1 MTITFFEIKILA
13 KKKLI
18 LFTICI
24 SAILYS
30 FPIFANEKPL
40 EEGQVIIEGDTLEN
54 ILDRKLRATGNA
66 MLVRDN
72 KSITANQIEYDQIS
86 DELYATGNVELKT
99 DKSVIQGSE
108 LELSLDNTTGS
119 LANATFSSILKDSNS
134 KFNNTLRGK
143 ASLLFLEGENKKRLE
158 NASLTT
164 CEVNQDDWF
173 INASE
178 LEINERS
185 QRVDAKNANLEFK
198 GFPILFS
205 PLINFSFNDERKSGF
220 LVPSIGS
227 TSRSGFDTA
236 LPYYFNLSPTSDAT
250 LTPRYMGKRG
260 TQLSGEY
267 RYLDSMYRGETSLEL
282 IPNDKASDTNNR
294 YYAKLKHFH
303 NFNNGFEGGYNIE
316 KVSDDNYF
324 SDMSSLITVTSQV
337 NLNQEIFLNYA
348 KNDWNARL
356 LTQKFQN
363 LTTSSPYERLPSLSI
378 NHNKEFLDVSGFTT
392 FETST
397 NFNYTKFER
406 NNDFVGVSPNGSR
419 LVARQSVG
427 VPFERSYGY
436 ANPKII
442 LDLKNY
448 DLEDA
453 NTSTKALLIPTL
465 SFDGGI
471 YLDKKISLNNFEYTQ
486 TLEPRVFYSY
496 TPYKDQSMLPMFDT
510 ALTDLNQQSI
520 FSENQFVGGD
530 RIMDSHQITFG
541 ATTRFID
548 QNGMERFTGTI
559 AQRFYVGDRKVLK
572 ESQFLNSSALN
583 DSSDLFLSGSAAI
596 TKYLK
601 ANLDYQY
608 NIDENMTNRA
618 TLNARYK
625 PRPGKHIDASY
636 RLIGNPASNAYDI
649 KQINIAGQWPLGK
662 GWSSVGRYN
671 YDIKSSSIIEGL
683 GGLEFDAG
691 CWSSSILLHRLSL
704 ATTAKPNY
712 TIFFQLELGGFG
724 SLGTGSSGMLEEVLN
739 RNIPGSYTSYQ
750 LPENYRFKNLK

>member
-13 KKKLI
+13 KKKPI

-66 MLVRDN
+66 ILIKDN

-86 DELYATGNVELKT
+86 DELYAAGNVELKT
-99 DKSVIQGSE
+99 DKSVIQGSK

-119 LANATFSSILKDSNS
+119 LVNSTFSSILKDSHS

-236 LPYYFNLSPTSDAT
+236 LPYYFNLSPTTDAT

-260 TQLSGEY
+260 AQLSGEY
-267 RYLDSMYRGETSLEL
+267 RYLDSMYSGETSLEL
-282 IPNDKASDTNNR
+282 MPNDKASDTNNR
-294 YYAKLKHFH
+294 FYAKLKHLH
-303 NFNNGFEGGYNIE
+303 NFNNGFEGGYNLE

-337 NLNQEIFLNYA
+337 NLNQEIFLNYS

-378 NHNKEFLDVSGFTT
+378 NHNKEFLDASGFTS
-392 FETST
+392 FESST
-397 NFNYTKFER
+397 NFDYTKFER
-406 NNDFVGVSPNGSR
+406 NNDFVGVSANGSR
-419 LVARQSVG
+419 LVARQSIG

-471 YLDKKISLNNFEYTQ
+471 YLDKKISFKNSVYTQ

-530 RIMDSHQITFG
+530 RVMDSHQITFG

-559 AQRFYVGDRKVLK
+559 AQRFYVSDRKVLK
-572 ESQFLNSSALN
+572 ESQFTNSSALN

-636 RLIGNPASNAYDI
+636 RLIGNPASNVYDI

-691 CWSSSILLHRLSL
+691 CWSSSIVLHRLSL

-739 RNIPGSYTSYQ
+739 RNIPGSYTSNQ
-750 LPENYRFKNLK
+750 LPENYRFQNLK

>member
-13 KKKLI
+13 KKKPI

-66 MLVRDN
+66 ILIKDN

-86 DELYATGNVELKT
+86 DELYAAGNVELKT
-99 DKSVIQGSE
+99 DKSVIQGSK

-119 LANATFSSILKDSNS
+119 LVNSTFSSILKDSHS

-236 LPYYFNLSPTSDAT
+236 LPYYFNLSPTTDAT

-260 TQLSGEY
+260 AQLSGEY
-267 RYLDSMYRGETSLEL
+267 RYLDSMYSGETSLEL
-282 IPNDKASDTNNR
+282 MPNDKASDTNNR
-294 YYAKLKHFH
+294 FYAKLKHLH
-303 NFNNGFEGGYNIE
+303 NFNNGFEGGYNLE

-337 NLNQEIFLNYA
+337 NLNQEIFLNYS

-378 NHNKEFLDVSGFTT
+378 NHNKEFLDASGFTS
-392 FETST
+392 FESST
-397 NFNYTKFER
+397 NFDYTKFER
-406 NNDFVGVSPNGSR
+406 NNDFVGVSANGSR
-419 LVARQSVG
+419 LVARQSIG

-471 YLDKKISLNNFEYTQ
+471 YLDKKISFNNSIYTQ

-530 RIMDSHQITFG
+530 RVMDSHQITFG

-548 QNGMERFTGTI
+548 QNGMERFTGKI
-559 AQRFYVGDRKVLK
+559 AQRFYVSDRKVLK
-572 ESQFLNSSALN
+572 ESQFTNSSALN

-636 RLIGNPASNAYDI
+636 RLIGNPASNVYDI

-691 CWSSSILLHRLSL
+691 CWSSSIVLHRLSL

-739 RNIPGSYTSYQ
+739 RNIPGSYTSNQ
-750 LPENYRFKNLK
+750 LPENYRFQNLK

>member
-30 FPIFANEKPL
+30 FPIFANDKPL

-54 ILDRKLRATGNA
+54 ILDRKLKATGNA

-86 DELYATGNVELKT
+86 DELYAAGNVELKT

-119 LANATFSSILKDSNS
+119 LANATFSSILKDSHS

-220 LVPSIGS
+220 LVPSFGS

-260 TQLSGEY
+260 AQLSGEY

-282 IPNDKASDTNNR
+282 MPNDKASDTNNR

-378 NHNKEFLDVSGFTT
+378 NHNKEFLDVSGFTS

-397 NFNYTKFER
+397 NLDYTKFER
-406 NNDFVGVSPNGSR
+406 NNDFVGVSANGSR

-465 SFDGGI
+465 AFDGGI
-471 YLDKKISLNNFEYTQ
+471 YLDKKISLNNFKYTQ

-530 RIMDSHQITFG
+530 RVMDSHQVTFG

-559 AQRFYVGDRKVLK
+559 AQRFYVSDRKVLK
-572 ESQFLNSSALN
+572 ESQFTNSSAQN

-601 ANLDYQY
+601 ANVDYQY

-636 RLIGNPASNAYDI
+636 RLIGNPASNDYDI

-704 ATTAKPNY
+704 ATTAKTTY
-712 TIFFQLELGGFG
+712 TIFFQLEIGGFG
-724 SLGTGSSGMLEEVLN
+724 
-739 RNIPGSYTSYQ
+739 
-750 LPENYRFKNLK
+750 

>member
-13 KKKLI
+13 KKKPI

-54 ILDRKLRATGNA
+54 MLDRKLRATGNA
-66 MLVRDN
+66 ILIKDN

-86 DELYATGNVELKT
+86 DELSASGNVELKT
-99 DKSVIQGSE
+99 DKSVIKGSK

-119 LANATFSSILKDSNS
+119 LINSTFSSILKDSHS
-134 KFNNTLRGK
+134 EFNNILRGK

-236 LPYYFNLSPTSDAT
+236 LPYYFNLSPTTDAT

-267 RYLDSMYRGETSLEL
+267 RYLDSMYSGETSLEL
-282 IPNDKASDTNNR
+282 MPNDKASDTNNR
-294 YYAKLKHFH
+294 FYAKLKHLH
-303 NFNNGFEGGYNIE
+303 NFNNGFEGGYNLE

-337 NLNQEIFLNYA
+337 NLNQEIFLNYS

-378 NHNKEFLDVSGFTT
+378 NHNKEFLDASGFTS
-392 FETST
+392 FESST
-397 NFNYTKFER
+397 NFDYTKFER
-406 NNDFVGVSPNGSR
+406 NNDFVGVSANGSR
-419 LVARQSVG
+419 LVARQSIG

-453 NTSTKALLIPTL
+453 NTSTKALFIPTL

-471 YLDKKISLNNFEYTQ
+471 YLDKKISFKNSVYTQ

-530 RIMDSHQITFG
+530 RVMDSHQITFG

-559 AQRFYVGDRKVLK
+559 AQRFYVSDRKVLK
-572 ESQFLNSSALN
+572 ESQFTNSSALN

-691 CWSSSILLHRLSL
+691 CWSSSIVLHRLSL

-739 RNIPGSYTSYQ
+739 RNIPGSYTSNQ
-750 LPENYRFKNLK
+750 LPENYRFQNLK

>member
-99 DKSVIQGSE
+99 DKSTIQGSE
-108 LELSLDNTTGS
+108 LKLSLDNTTGS
-119 LANATFSSILKDSNS
+119 LENATFSSILKESNS
-134 KFNNTLRGK
+134 KFNNTLRGN

-282 IPNDKASDTNNR
+282 MPNDKASDTNNR

-337 NLNQEIFLNYA
+337 NLNQEIFLNYS

-378 NHNKEFLDVSGFTT
+378 NHNKEFLDASGFTS

-397 NFNYTKFER
+397 NLDYTKFER
-406 NNDFVGVSPNGSR
+406 NNDFVGVSANGSR
-419 LVARQSVG
+419 LVARQSIG

-530 RIMDSHQITFG
+530 RIMDAHQITLG
-541 ATTRFID
+541 ATTRFIN

-559 AQRFYVGDRKVLK
+559 AQRFYVSDRKVLK
-572 ESQFLNSSALN
+572 ESQFTNSSALN

-636 RLIGNPASNAYDI
+636 RLIANPASNAYDI

-739 RNIPGSYTSYQ
+739 RNIPGSYTSNQ
-750 LPENYRFKNLK
+750 LPENYRFQNLE

>member
-1 MTITFFEIKILA
+1 
-13 KKKLI
+13 
-18 LFTICI
+18 
-24 SAILYS
+24 
-30 FPIFANEKPL
+30 
-40 EEGQVIIEGDTLEN
+40 
-54 ILDRKLRATGNA
+54 
-66 MLVRDN
+66 
-72 KSITANQIEYDQIS
+72 
-86 DELYATGNVELKT
+86 
-99 DKSVIQGSE
+99 
-108 LELSLDNTTGS
+108 
-119 LANATFSSILKDSNS
+119 
-134 KFNNTLRGK
+134 
-143 ASLLFLEGENKKRLE
+143 
-158 NASLTT
+158 
-164 CEVNQDDWF
+164 
-173 INASE
+173 
-178 LEINERS
+178 
-185 QRVDAKNANLEFK
+185 
-198 GFPILFS
+198 
-205 PLINFSFNDERKSGF
+205 
-220 LVPSIGS
+220 
-227 TSRSGFDTA
+227 
-236 LPYYFNLSPTSDAT
+236 
-250 LTPRYMGKRG
+250 
-260 TQLSGEY
+260 
-267 RYLDSMYRGETSLEL
+267 
-282 IPNDKASDTNNR
+282 
-294 YYAKLKHFH
+294 
-303 NFNNGFEGGYNIE
+303 
-316 KVSDDNYF
+316 
-324 SDMSSLITVTSQV
+324 MSSLITVTSQV
-337 NLNQEIFLNYA
+337 NLNQEIFLNYS

-363 LTTSSPYERLPSLSI
+363 LSSSSPYERLPSLSI
-378 NHNKEFLDVSGFTT
+378 NHNKEFIDASGFTS
-392 FETST
+392 FESST
-397 NFNYTKFER
+397 NFDYTKFER
-406 NNDFVGVSPNGSR
+406 NNDFVGVSANGSR
-419 LVARQSVG
+419 LVARQSIG

-471 YLDKKISLNNFEYTQ
+471 YLDKKISFKNSVYTQ

-530 RIMDSHQITFG
+530 RVMDSHQITFG

-559 AQRFYVGDRKVLK
+559 AQRFYVSDRKVLK
-572 ESQFLNSSALN
+572 ESQFTNSSALN

-636 RLIGNPASNAYDI
+636 RLIGNPASNVYDI

-691 CWSSSILLHRLSL
+691 CWSSSIVLHRLSL

-739 RNIPGSYTSYQ
+739 RNIPGSYTSNQ
-750 LPENYRFKNLK
+750 LPENYRFQNLK

>member
-13 KKKLI
+13 KKKPI

-66 MLVRDN
+66 ILIKDN

-99 DKSVIQGSE
+99 DKSVIQGSK

-119 LANATFSSILKDSNS
+119 LVNSTFSSILKDSHS

-236 LPYYFNLSPTSDAT
+236 LPYYFNLSPTTDAT

-260 TQLSGEY
+260 AQLSGEY
-267 RYLDSMYRGETSLEL
+267 RYLDSMYSGETSLEL
-282 IPNDKASDTNNR
+282 MPNDKASDTNNR
-294 YYAKLKHFH
+294 FYAKLKHLH
-303 NFNNGFEGGYNIE
+303 NFNNGFEGGYNLE

-337 NLNQEIFLNYA
+337 NLNQEIFLNYS

-378 NHNKEFLDVSGFTT
+378 NHNKEFLDASGFTS
-392 FETST
+392 FESST
-397 NFNYTKFER
+397 NFDYTKFER
-406 NNDFVGVSPNGSR
+406 NNDFVGVSANGSR
-419 LVARQSVG
+419 LVARQSIG

-471 YLDKKISLNNFEYTQ
+471 YLDKKISFNNSVYTQ

-530 RIMDSHQITFG
+530 RVMDSHQITFG

-559 AQRFYVGDRKVLK
+559 AQRFYVSDRKVLK
-572 ESQFLNSSALN
+572 ESQFTNSSALN

-636 RLIGNPASNAYDI
+636 RLIGNPASNVYDI

-691 CWSSSILLHRLSL
+691 CWSSSIVLHRLSL

-739 RNIPGSYTSYQ
+739 RNIPGSYTSNQ
-750 LPENYRFKNLK
+750 LPENYRFQNLK

>member
-1 MTITFFEIKILA
+1 MTITFFKTKILA
-13 KKKLI
+13 QKKTI

-24 SAILYS
+24 GAILYS
-30 FPIFANEKPL
+30 FPIFPNEKPT
-40 EEGQVIIEGDTLEN
+40 EAGQVIIEGDTLEN
-54 ILDRKLRATGNA
+54 ILDRKLKATGNA
-66 MLVRDN
+66 ILIRDN
-72 KSITANQIEYDQIS
+72 KSIKANLIEYDQIS

-99 DKSVIQGSE
+99 DKSVIKGTE
-108 LELSLDNTTGS
+108 LELSLDSSTGS
-119 LANATFSSILKDSNS
+119 LANSTFNSTLKDRNS
-134 KFNNTLRGK
+134 KFNNILRGK

-185 QRVDAKNANLEFK
+185 QRVNAKNAKLEFK
-198 GFPILFS
+198 GYPILFS
-205 PLINFSFNDERKSGF
+205 PLVNFSFNDERKSGF
-220 LVPSIGS
+220 LVPSFGS
-227 TSRSGFDTA
+227 TSRSGFETA
-236 LPYYFNLSPTSDAT
+236 IPYYFNLSPTSDAT

-260 TQLSGEY
+260 AQLSGEY
-267 RYLDSMYRGETSLEL
+267 RYLNSMYRGETSLE
-282 IPNDKASDTNNR
+282 IMPSDNASDTNNR
-294 YYAKLKHFH
+294 YYAKLNHFH

-337 NLNQEIFLNYA
+337 NLKQEVFLNYT
-348 KNDWNARL
+348 KNDWSARL

-363 LTTSSPYERLPSLSI
+363 LTTSSPYERLPSLSLS
-378 NHNKEFLDVSGFTT
+378 HTKEFEDESGFTA

-397 NFNYTKFER
+397 KFDYTKFER
-406 NNDFVGVSPNGSR
+406 NNDFVGESPNGYR
-419 LVARQSVG
+419 INARQTIG

-436 ANPKII
+436 INPKII
-442 LDLKNY
+442 IDMKDY

-453 NTSTKALLIPTL
+453 NTSSKSMLIPTL

-471 YLDKKISLNNFEYTQ
+471 YLDKKISFNSAEYTQ
-486 TLEPRVFYSY
+486 TLEPRIFYSY

-510 ALTDLNQQSI
+510 ALTDLTQQSI

-530 RIMDSHQITFG
+530 RIMDSHQITLG
-541 ATTRFID
+541 GTTRFID
-548 QNGMERFTGTI
+548 QYGMERFSGTI
-559 AQRFYVGDRKVLK
+559 AQRFYVSDRKVLK
-572 ESQFLNSSALN
+572 ESQFINSSALN
-583 DSSDLFLSGSAAI
+583 DSSDIFLSGSATI
-596 TKYLK
+596 NKYLK

-608 NIDENMTNRA
+608 NVDENMTNRA
-618 TLNARYK
+618 TLNTRYN

-649 KQINIAGQWPLGK
+649 KQINIAGQWPLGN

-724 SLGTGSSGMLEEVLN
+724 SLGTGSSGALEEVLN
-739 RNIPGSYTSYQ
+739 RNIPGSFTSNE
-750 LPENYRFKNLK
+750 LPENYRFQNLK

>member
-1 MTITFFEIKILA
+1 MTITVFEIKNLA
-13 KKKLI
+13 KKKTI

-24 SAILYS
+24 GTILYL
-30 FPIFANEKPL
+30 FPIFANGELL
-40 EEGQVIIEGDTLEN
+40 ERGQVIIEGDTLEN
-54 ILDRKLRATGNA
+54 ILDRKLKATGNA
-66 MLVRDN
+66 MLIRDN

-86 DELYATGNVELKT
+86 DELYATGNVVLKT
-99 DKSVIQGSE
+99 DKSEIKGTE

-119 LANATFSSILKDSNS
+119 LANSTFNSILKDSI
-134 KFNNTLRGK
+134 FNNKLRGK

-185 QRVDAKNANLEFK
+185 QRVNAKNANLEFK

-205 PLINFSFNDERKSGF
+205 PLVNFSFNDERKSGF
-220 LVPSIGS
+220 LVPSFGS
-227 TSRSGFDTA
+227 TSRSGFETA
-236 LPYYFNLSPTSDAT
+236 LPYYLNLSPKSDAT
-250 LTPRYMGKRG
+250 LTPRYLGKRG
-260 TQLSGEY
+260 AQFSGEY
-267 RYLDSMYRGETSLEL
+267 RYLDKMYRGETSLEYM
-282 IPNDKASDTNNR
+282 PNDNASDTNNR
-294 YYAKLKHFH
+294 YYAKFKHFH
-303 NFNNGFEGGYNIE
+303 EFNNGFEGGYNLE

-337 NLNQEIFLNYA
+337 NLKQEIFLNYA
-348 KNDWNARL
+348 KNDWEARL
-356 LTQKFQN
+356 LTSKFQN
-363 LTTSSPYERLPSLSI
+363 LSTYSPYERLPSLSI
-378 NHNKEFLDVSGFTT
+378 NHNKEFLDANGFTA
-392 FETST
+392 FEIST

-406 NNDFVGVSPNGSR
+406 NNDFVGVSPNGGR
-419 LVARQSVG
+419 LIARQTIG

-436 ANPKII
+436 INPKII
-442 LDLKNY
+442 MDVKNY

-453 NTSTKALLIPTL
+453 NTSSKSLFIPTF

-471 YLDKKISLNNFEYTQ
+471 YLDKKISFNNSEYTQ
-486 TLEPRVFYSY
+486 TLEPRIFYSY
-496 TPYKDQSMLPMFDT
+496 TPYEEQSMLPMFDT
-510 ALTDLNQQSI
+510 ALTNLNQQSI

-530 RIMDSHQITFG
+530 RVMDSHQITLAG
-541 ATTRFID
+541 TTRFID
-548 QNGMERFTGTI
+548 KYGMERFSGTI
-559 AQRFYVGDRKVLK
+559 AQRFYVSDRKVLQ
-572 ESQFLNSSALN
+572 ESQFTNSSAQN

-601 ANLDYQY
+601 ANIDYQY
-608 NIDENMTNRA
+608 NVDENMTNTA

-636 RLIGNPASNAYDI
+636 RLIGNPASNKYDI
-649 KQINIAGQWPLGK
+649 KQINIAGQWPLSK

-671 YDIKSSSIIEGL
+671 YDIKSSRIIEGL
-683 GGLEFDAG
+683 GGLAFDAG

-704 ATTAKPNY
+704 ATTEKPNY

-724 SLGTGSSGMLEEVLN
+724 SLGTGSSGALEEVLN
-739 RNIPGSYTSYQ
+739 RNVPGSYISNQ
-750 LPENYRFKNLK
+750 LPENYRFQNLN

>member
-13 KKKLI
+13 KKKPI

-66 MLVRDN
+66 ILIKDN

-99 DKSVIQGSE
+99 DKSVIQGSK

-119 LANATFSSILKDSNS
+119 LVNSTFSSILKDSHS

-236 LPYYFNLSPTSDAT
+236 LPYYFNLSPTTDAT

-260 TQLSGEY
+260 AQLSGEY
-267 RYLDSMYRGETSLEL
+267 RYLDSMYSGETSMEL
-282 IPNDKASDTNNR
+282 MPNDKASDTNNR
-294 YYAKLKHFH
+294 FYAKLKHLH
-303 NFNNGFEGGYNIE
+303 NFNNGFEGGYNLE

-337 NLNQEIFLNYA
+337 NLNQEIFLNYS

-363 LTTSSPYERLPSLSI
+363 LTSSSPYERLPSLSI
-378 NHNKEFLDVSGFTT
+378 NHNKEFIDASGFTS
-392 FETST
+392 FESST
-397 NFNYTKFER
+397 NFDYTKFER
-406 NNDFVGVSPNGSR
+406 NNDFVGVSANGSR
-419 LVARQSVG
+419 LFARQSIG

-471 YLDKKISLNNFEYTQ
+471 YLDKKISFKNSVYTQ

-530 RIMDSHQITFG
+530 RVMDSHQITFG

-559 AQRFYVGDRKVLK
+559 AQRFYVSDRKVLK
-572 ESQFLNSSALN
+572 ESQFTNSSALN
-583 DSSDLFLSGSAAI
+583 DSSDLFLSGSTAI

-636 RLIGNPASNAYDI
+636 RLIGNPASNVYDI

-691 CWSSSILLHRLSL
+691 CWSSSIVLHRLSL

-739 RNIPGSYTSYQ
+739 RNIPGSYTSNQ
-750 LPENYRFKNLK
+750 LPENYRFQNLK